1 MKGSFHQT
9 GIYMDKIVTKKDVI
23 TILEDI
29 GRLLELKGETP
40 FKSRAYYS
48 AARNI
53 AAMEEDINTLVSERK
68 LTSIKGIGDA
78 LDRKITEFVTTGTL
92 EYYDK
97 LKSSIPPG
105 HIEMLRIESLGPKK
119 TRALYEKLRIE
130 TIGELEYACAEN
142 RLVELAGFGKK
153 TQDKILA
160 GIERLKR
167 YQERHLYSDI
177 IGEADCVINSIRK
190 EKGVLSASLAGS
202 IRRCNEII
210 KDIDIVACA
219 KDPQSFADFF
229 VSLPEIRN
237 ITARGET
244 KVSVILESGVN
255 GDLRIV
261 SEEAFPYALHHF
273 TGSKEHNI
281 AMRGRAKRM
290 GIKMNEYGLF
300 RENNIIPCE
309 SENEIFAVMG
319 LPFIPP
325 ELRENMGEIEAA
337 ENGEL
342 PDLVDK
348 KDIHGLLHIHTNASD
363 GSDSLEAIVN
373 AAKKM
378 GMEYIG
384 VTDHSQYAHYAGGLS
399 ADELKK
405 QHDLIDK
412 INEKEDSFLIFKGI
426 EADIL
431 PDGSLDYDEQILR
444 SFDFVIAA
452 VHSNFRM
459 SEEEMNS
466 RITRALENKYTTIL
480 AHPTGRLLLA
490 REPYSVDVEK
500 IIDAAA
506 RTGKVIELNAN
517 PYRLD
522 LDWRYCR
529 YATKQGVK
537 IAINPDAHNTASLS
551 HIDFGINIA
560 RKGWLEPADCINC
573 LGLEE
578 MKEFLYARRS

>member
-1 MKGSFHQT
+1 
-9 GIYMDKIVTKKDVI
+9 MDKMVTKKDVI
-23 TILEDI
+23 AILEDI
-29 GRLLELKGETP
+29 GKLLELKGETP

-53 AAMEEDINTLVSERK
+53 AATEEDINALVSEGN

-78 LDRKITEFVTTGTL
+78 LDQKITELVTTGAL
-92 EYYDK
+92 EYYEK
-97 LKSSIPPG
+97 LKRSIPPG
-105 HIEMLRIESLGPKK
+105 HIEMLRIEGLGPRK
-119 TRALYEKLRIE
+119 TWTLYEKLHIE
-130 TIGELEYACAEN
+130 TIGELEYACTEN
-142 RLVELAGFGKK
+142 RLVELTGFGKK

-167 YQERHLYSDI
+167 YQERHLYADI
-177 IGEADCVINSIRK
+177 IGKAESMIDSILKQKNVI
-190 EKGVLSASLAGS
+190 SASLAGS
-202 IRRCNEII
+202 IRRCNEVI
-210 KDIDIVACA
+210 KDIDIVASA
-219 KDPQSFADFF
+219 KDPRSFADFF
-229 VSLPEIRN
+229 VSLPEVRD
-237 ITARGET
+237 ITAKGET
-244 KVSVILESGVN
+244 KVSVVLESGVN
-255 GDLRIV
+255 SDLRIV
-261 SEEAFPYALHHF
+261 AEDEFPYALHHF

-300 RENNIIPCE
+300 RENSIIPCK
-309 SENEIFAVMG
+309 SENEIFAALG
-319 LPFIPP
+319 LSFIPP
-325 ELRENMGEIEAA
+325 ELRENMGEIETA
-337 ENGEL
+337 ESGEL
-342 PDLVDK
+342 PDLVER
-348 KDIHGLLHIHTNASD
+348 KDIRGLLHIHTSASD
-363 GSDSLEAIVN
+363 GSDSLETIVE

-384 VTDHSQYAHYAGGLS
+384 IADHSQYAYYAGGLS
-399 ADELKK
+399 ADEVKR
-405 QHDLIDK
+405 QHGIIDE
-412 INEKEDSFLIFKGI
+412 INERENSFYIFKGI

-431 PDGSLDYDEQILR
+431 PDGSLDYDEEILS

-459 SEEEMNS
+459 SEDEMNS
-466 RITRALENKYTTIL
+466 RLTRALENKYTTIL

-506 RTGKVIELNAN
+506 RMGKLIELNAN

-537 IAINPDAHNTASLS
+537 IAINPDAHNTATLC

-578 MKEFLYARRS
+578 MKEFLYSRRHQRGHFE

>member
-1 MKGSFHQT
+1 
-9 GIYMDKIVTKKDVI
+9 MDKTVTKKDVI
-23 TILEDI
+23 AILEDI
-29 GRLLELKGETP
+29 GKLLELKGETP

-53 AAMEEDINTLVSERK
+53 AATEEDINVLVREK
-68 LTSIKGIGDA
+68 NLTSIKGIGDA
-78 LDRKITEFVTTGTL
+78 LNQKITELVTTGAL
-92 EYYDK
+92 EYYEK
-97 LKSSIPPG
+97 LKLSIPPG
-105 HIEMLRIESLGPKK
+105 HIEMLRIEGLGPRK
-119 TRALYEKLRIE
+119 TRALYEKLNIE
-130 TIGELEYACAEN
+130 TIRELEYACTEN
-142 RLVELAGFGKK
+142 RLVELTGFGKK
-153 TQDKILA
+153 TQDKILT

-167 YQERHLYSDI
+167 YQERHLYADI
-177 IGEADCVINSIRK
+177 IGEAESILDSILKQKNVI
-190 EKGVLSASLAGS
+190 SASLAGS
-202 IRRCNEII
+202 IRRCNEVI
-210 KDIDIVACA
+210 KDIDIVASA
-219 KDPQSFADFF
+219 KDPLSFADFF
-229 VSLPEIRN
+229 VSLPEVRD

-244 KVSVILESGVN
+244 KVSIVFESGVN

-261 SEEAFPYALHHF
+261 SEKEFPYALHHF

-300 RENNIIPCE
+300 RETSIIPCE
-309 SENEIFAVMG
+309 SENDIFTALG
-319 LPFIPP
+319 LSFIPP

-337 ENGEL
+337 ESGEL
-342 PDLVDK
+342 PVLVEG
-348 KDIHGLLHIHTNASD
+348 KDIRGLLHIHTSASD
-363 GSDSLEAIVN
+363 GSDPLEAIVD

-384 VTDHSQYAHYAGGLS
+384 VADHSQYAYYAGGLS
-399 ADELKK
+399 ADEIKR
-405 QHDLIDK
+405 QHGIIDEL
-412 INEKEDSFLIFKGI
+412 NDREKGFHIFKGI

-431 PDGSLDYDEQILR
+431 PDGSLDYDEEILR

-466 RITRALENKYTTIL
+466 RLTRALENKYTTIL

-500 IIDAAA
+500 IVDTAA
-506 RTGKVIELNAN
+506 RMGKVIELNAN

-529 YATKQGVK
+529 YAKKQGVK
-537 IAINPDAHNTASLS
+537 IAINPDAHNTATLH

-578 MKEFLYARRS
+578 MKEFLYARRP

>member
-1 MKGSFHQT
+1 
-9 GIYMDKIVTKKDVI
+9 MDKTVTKKDVI
-23 TILEDI
+23 AILEDI
-29 GRLLELKGETP
+29 GKLLELKGETP

-53 AAMEEDINTLVSERK
+53 AVTEEDINVLVSEK
-68 LTSIKGIGDA
+68 NLTSIKGIGDA
-78 LDRKITEFVTTGTL
+78 LNQKITELVTTGAL
-92 EYYDK
+92 EYYEK

-105 HIEMLRIESLGPKK
+105 HIEMLRIEGLGPKK
-119 TRALYEKLRIE
+119 TRALYEKLHIE
-130 TIGELEYACAEN
+130 TIGELEYACTEN
-142 RLVELAGFGKK
+142 RLVELTGFGKK
-153 TQDKILA
+153 TQDKILI

-167 YQERHLYSDI
+167 YQERRLYADI
-177 IGEADCVINSIRK
+177 IGEAESIIDSILKHKDVI
-190 EKGVLSASLAGS
+190 SASLAGS
-202 IRRCNEII
+202 IRRCNEVI
-210 KDIDIVACA
+210 KDIDIVASA
-219 KDPQSFADFF
+219 KDPRNFADFF
-229 VSLPEIRN
+229 VSLPEVRD

-244 KVSVILESGVN
+244 RVSVVLESGVN

-281 AMRGRAKRM
+281 AMRGKAKRM

-300 RENNIIPCE
+300 RENSIIPCE
-309 SENEIFAVMG
+309 SEKQIFAALG
-319 LPFIPP
+319 LSFIPP

-337 ENGEL
+337 ESGEL
-342 PDLVDK
+342 PDLVER
-348 KDIHGLLHIHTNASD
+348 KDIRGLLHIHTSASD
-363 GSDSLEAIVN
+363 GSDSLEAIVD

-384 VTDHSQYAHYAGGLS
+384 VADHSQYAYYAGGIS
-399 ADELKK
+399 ADEIKR
-405 QHDLIDK
+405 QHGIIDE
-412 INEKEDSFLIFKGI
+412 INGREEGFHIFKGI

-431 PDGSLDYDEQILR
+431 PDGSLDYDEDILR

-466 RITRALENKYTTIL
+466 RLTRALENKYTTIL

-506 RTGKVIELNAN
+506 RLGKVIELNAN

-537 IAINPDAHNTASLS
+537 IAINPDAHNTETLR
-551 HIDFGINIA
+551 HVDFGINIA
-560 RKGWLEPADCINC
+560 RKGWLEPTDCINC
-573 LGLEE
+573 LSLEE
-578 MKEFLYARRS
+578 MKEFLYAHRP

>member
-1 MKGSFHQT
+1 
-9 GIYMDKIVTKKDVI
+9 MDKTVTKKDVI
-23 TILEDI
+23 SILEDI
-29 GRLLELKGETP
+29 GKLLELKGETP
-40 FKSRAYYS
+40 FKSRAYYN

-53 AAMEEDINTLVSERK
+53 AATEEDIKALVNEGR

-78 LDRKITEFVTTGTL
+78 LDQKIKELVTTGAL
-92 EYYDK
+92 EYYEN
-97 LKSSIPPG
+97 LKRSIPPG
-105 HIEMLRIESLGPKK
+105 HIEMLRIEGLGPKK
-119 TRALYEKLRIE
+119 TRTLYEKLNIE
-130 TIGELEYACAEN
+130 TIRELEYACTEN

-167 YQERHLYSDI
+167 YQERHLFADI
-177 IGEADCVINSIRK
+177 IGEAESIINSILEQK
-190 EKGVLSASLAGS
+190 NVISASLAGS
-202 IRRCNEII
+202 IRRCNEVI
-210 KDIDIVACA
+210 KDIDIVASA
-219 KDPQSFADFF
+219 KDPHSFADFF
-229 VSLPEIRN
+229 VSLPEVRD

-244 KVSVILESGVN
+244 KVSVVFESGVN
-255 GDLRIV
+255 GDLRII

-281 AMRGRAKRM
+281 AMRGKAKRM

-300 RENNIIPCE
+300 RKNSTIECK
-309 SENEIFAVMG
+309 SENEIFAALG
-319 LPFIPP
+319 LSFIPP

-337 ENGEL
+337 EIGEL
-342 PDLVDK
+342 PNLIER
-348 KDIHGLLHIHTNASD
+348 KDIRGLLHIHTSASD
-363 GSDSLEAIVN
+363 GSDSLEAIVD

-384 VTDHSQYAHYAGGLS
+384 IADHSQYAYYAGGLS
-399 ADELKK
+399 ADELKR
-405 QHDLIDK
+405 QHDIIDEL
-412 INEKEDSFLIFKGI
+412 NGREEHFHIFKGI

-431 PDGSLDYDEQILR
+431 PDGSLDYDEGILS

-466 RITRALENKYTTIL
+466 RLTRALENKHTTIL

-500 IIDAAA
+500 IVDAAA
-506 RTGKVIELNAN
+506 RMEKVIELNAN

-529 YATKQGVK
+529 YAKRQRVK
-537 IAINPDAHNTASLS
+537 IAINPDAHNIQTLH

-573 LGLEE
+573 LSLED
-578 MKEFLYARRS
+578 MKEFLYTRRS